1 MKHLFPLAFIFC
13 SFTASAQWELMTP
26 IKNTSEYEDIV
37 MVNELVGYAADRPTG
52 TILAT
57 EDGGNKWVRRQHLLS
72 NNPLAIHMWDEQRG
86 VCVGQTGSVLR
97 TTDGFRTVQ
106 SSWNAGY
113 GHLNCVFFI
122 NDTLGWVGTQSGR
135 IYRSTDAGATW
146 TLMQSGQSAS
156 NYITA
161 IQFVDENIG
170 YASCYGGGKVL
181 KSTDGGLTWTSIA
194 PEPLVFIRDL
204 HFFDALTGVAVGSA
218 GHVIRTTDGGDTW
231 DFMPSNTTY
240 NMVSLAVQGNNMVAC
255 GWWGHVL
262 RSTDGGLTWTEQI
275 FGPDHTTVTLTPSGF
290 GLMGSIGRIFR
301 TTDFGATWTFFKDG
315 TSSASINKISF
326 VGTTGITANALR
338 TTDGGATWVNSGA
351 GGGLGVHMNADGNGC
366 RGGGG
371 GTFGHT
377 SDLFATNSPGVGP
390 DVAIRCTWSLGGSTH
405 LVGGGAVYGGIYRTT
420 NNGVTWSHVLNVGNI
435 TISDLWFVN
444 ELQGYAVGEYGD
456 SYRTTDGGIT
466 WSTMGGSG
474 GHTIFFTDEEYGW
487 TRAGRTTD
495 GGDTWTMMGGTPQST
510 ISIFFTGRD
519 TGYAVGT
526 GGQVVRSLDGGIT
539 WANFLPAIFNA
550 SIHDAAYVDGR
561 IIIAGGTG
569 DIFRSP
575 RIGCSSTPWVP
586 LVSVNDELLCADV
599 PGITQWYRN
608 MVPIEGGTES
618 CLQADQPGDY
628 HVVITDELGCTSAPS
643 IVITLECPIPPAA
656 DVQQQGDELCTATVG
671 NAQWYWNSEPIADAT
686 TPCITPEAPGLY
698 HVVVTDPNG
707 CESAPSPAIEVECAV
722 IPAPE
727 VIVEEDG
734 QLCTPEMW
742 FIHWYHNDQLIID
755 GGGMPCIVPEVPGT
769 YHVVVET
776 EHGCVSD
783 PSLPVEVIGTGV
795 EAILNST
802 ALSIAPNP
810 ATDHILIVATD
821 GMPIRSIEVFAS
833 NGALMH
839 RSNTPDTRVSI
850 EVGSWPQGLYA
861 VQVRTAEGMVSQ
873 RFIKDR

>member
-218 GHVIRTTDGGDTW
+218 GHVI
-231 DFMPSNTTY
+231 
-240 NMVSLAVQGNNMVAC
+240 
-255 GWWGHVL
+255 
-262 RSTDGGLTWTEQI
+262 
-275 FGPDHTTVTLTPSGF
+275 
-290 GLMGSIGRIFR
+290 
-301 TTDFGATWTFFKDG
+301 
-315 TSSASINKISF
+315 
-326 VGTTGITANALR
+326 
-338 TTDGGATWVNSGA
+338 
-351 GGGLGVHMNADGNGC
+351 
-366 RGGGG
+366 
-371 GTFGHT
+371 
-377 SDLFATNSPGVGP
+377 
-390 DVAIRCTWSLGGSTH
+390 
-405 LVGGGAVYGGIYRTT
+405 
-420 NNGVTWSHVLNVGNI
+420 
-435 TISDLWFVN
+435 
-444 ELQGYAVGEYGD
+444 
-456 SYRTTDGGIT
+456 
-466 WSTMGGSG
+466 
-474 GHTIFFTDEEYGW
+474 
-487 TRAGRTTD
+487 RTTD